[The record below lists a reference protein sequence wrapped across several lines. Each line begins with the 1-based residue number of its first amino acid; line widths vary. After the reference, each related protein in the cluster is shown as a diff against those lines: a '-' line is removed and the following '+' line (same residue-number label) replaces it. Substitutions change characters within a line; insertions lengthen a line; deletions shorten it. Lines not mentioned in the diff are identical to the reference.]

1 MILVRAAAITD
12 NDATVASDRGA
23 GKPLTKFKGLGAW
36 DGFRRGM
43 GPTANFRAGSNSNG
57 CLESLA
63 HRTAPHQGQQWGQPT
78 GGVLLSGG
86 LARDSPGG
94 QRVWPQLSSS
104 RCQGAALGGRDRRDQ
119 PVPYPARL
127 WCSVMQYVCVLLLT
141 SSRQAVIGSQLCFST
156 PALRSGSTVPKSF
169 ACYGNRAEPPTQP
182 RRGGYASYEPSAAWA
197 AGCSWLLH
205 NTSRILRLILR
216 PVILRWIFWGVHTR
230 ATGLHIQDPRWVT
243 TR

>member
-1 MILVRAAAITD
+1 QPYLL
-12 NDATVASDRGA
+12 S
-23 GKPLTKFKGLGAW
+23 
-36 DGFRRGM
+36 RRRFGCQRR
-43 GPTANFRAGSNSNG
+43 PEG

-127 WCSVMQYVCVLLLT
+127 WYV
-141 SSRQAVIGSQLCFST
+141 S
-156 PALRSGSTVPKSF
+156 PGST
-169 ACYGNRAEPPTQP
+169 
-182 RRGGYASYEPSAAWA
+182 RRRTHCLG
-197 AGCSWLLH
+197 
-205 NTSRILRLILR
+205 
-216 PVILRWIFWGVHTR
+216 
-230 ATGLHIQDPRWVT
+230 
-243 TR
+243 